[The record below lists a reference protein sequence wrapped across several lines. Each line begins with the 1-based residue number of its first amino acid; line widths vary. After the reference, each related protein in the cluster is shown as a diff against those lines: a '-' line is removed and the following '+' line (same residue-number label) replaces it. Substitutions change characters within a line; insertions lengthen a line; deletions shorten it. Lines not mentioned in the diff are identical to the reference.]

1 MRSQNFSWKL
11 RPHRYRALD
20 SNAPWWCLCC
30 MVLASVDSEGHQ
42 RAWGP
47 EEWLCLKVI
56 SILAIMAIEGTMMIT
71 LWWTYK
77 KLLNMAIEIVDFP
90 INSMVIFHC
99 YVSSPEGN
107 RWNGVAYFQTTP
119 SLLEPFLISL
129 ICFDRVRPR
138 ENWVS
143 PLSRSWVTPI
153 GCFWGWM
160 PTSQTIS
167 FYSRSSTL
175 CVSQGR

>member
-1 MRSQNFSWKL
+1 MQIGVGTSIAKVTTGRSKLVMFREIPQFFVETEASSLQGFGLQRTVVVPVLHGGAGIGWLQRSPKGLRAKSGCVWK
-11 RPHRYRALD
+11 
-20 SNAPWWCLCC
+20 WC
-30 MVLASVDSEGHQ
+30 
-42 RAWGP
+42 
-47 EEWLCLKVI
+47 
-56 SILAIMAIEGTMMIT
+56 ILTIMAIEGTMMI
-71 LWWTYK
+71 
-77 KLLNMAIEIVDFP
+77 
-90 INSMVIFHC
+90 
-99 YVSSPEGN
+99 N

-129 ICFDRVRPR
+129 ICFDRVRPC

-167 FYSRSSTL
+167 FYSCSSTL